1 METPTLINTPE
12 VTIPQTEAAPLSPL
26 RKWGSLVVL
35 SLALA
40 IIVIDTT
47 LLNVSLKTVIN
58 DLHTDIESMQWV
70 ITAYSLVLAA
80 FTITGGRLGDL
91 FGRKKMFI
99 LGAIIFA
106 IGSFIASIS
115 KGVGTMIAG
124 EAIIEGIGAALM
136 MPATASILVAN
147 FKGKERS
154 IAFGIWGGIAA
165 ASSAIGPI
173 LGGWLTTNYSW
184 RWGFRINVVVAAIL
198 VLGSLIVRESK
209 DTEEKSRLDI
219 LGVLLSAIGML
230 SIVFAFIK
238 ANTYGWLKAKADLVV
253 FHHTISFGDLSST
266 PVFIGIGLL
275 FLVAFVLWQ
284 RYLESKGKTPL
295 VSLELL
301 KNYQFTVGTLTT
313 AVISLGMAGLIFSI
327 PVFLQTVRNLDALH
341 TGLTMLPL
349 SIALLVAAPIA
360 GFLGH
365 KIGAKRIIL
374 TGLALNTFGY
384 LVMRYILNVDSTALG
399 LAPGFI
405 VLGVGMGLTMSQIS
419 NITLSAVSV
428 QQAGEAS
435 GVNNTMRQVGQT
447 LGTAILGAILIS
459 TLTSHIASG
468 VRNSEKIPTQMR
480 QAIADKVSD
489 QASNIEFSGA
499 APLPAGTPEYIK
511 TEISTIAKQATTD
524 ANKVTLLFGALFS
537 FLGFLIAFFL
547 KGEKDAKAEVSAAAP
562 TNPNDLVPMKHV
574 IIGSAIAVAIIAGMS
589 GVLGYYIHKDKT
601 AAPAVS
607 TLVVPPPTTELSNT
621 PPSLVNNFPQP
632 TTTEPDSGA
641 MLHMPITNVPT
652 PEQNTVNP
660 NSPRPTPPPTGGPA
674 PTPPPTNTS
683 TRPTK
688 ITDPSW
694 NVSFAAPAGVTLAVS
709 EASATAHAYFN
720 VQTKELFGLLDRYPT
735 DGSVNLDT
743 IKQQLAAS
751 PDISN
756 IVQSS
761 FQNLPALSF
770 TNNKTG
776 KLGLAVIVNQTI
788 FYLSGS
794 LLDPGV
800 IDTLKLQ

>member
-1 METPTLINTPE
+1 MDTPNLIDTPE
-12 VTIPQTEAAPLSPL
+12 VTMPQAEIAPLSPL
-26 RKWGSLVVL
+26 QKWGSLVVL

-47 LLNVSLKTVIN
+47 LLNVSLKTIIN

-115 KGVGTMIAG
+115 KNVGTMIAG

-198 VLGSLIVRESK
+198 VIGSLIVRESK

-219 LGVLLSAIGML
+219 LGVLLSALGML
-230 SIVFAFIK
+230 SIVFAFIR
-238 ANTYGWLKAKADLVV
+238 ANTYGWLKAKADFAL
-253 FHHTISFGDLSST
+253 FHHTISFGGISAT
-266 PVFIGIGLL
+266 PVFIAIGLL
-275 FLVAFVLWQ
+275 FIVAFVLWQ

-295 VSLELL
+295 VSLELI

-374 TGLALNTFGY
+374 AGLALNTIGY

-459 TLTSHIASG
+459 TLTSHITSG
-468 VRNSEKIPTQMR
+468 ILNSEKIPVQMR
-480 QAIADKVSD
+480 QAIADKISG

-499 APLPAGTPEYIK
+499 TPLPAGTPEYIT
-511 TEISTIAKQATTD
+511 TEISAIAKQATTD

-547 KGEKDAKAEVSAAAP
+547 KGEKEAQADVSAAVP
-562 TNPNDLVPMKHV
+562 TNQNDLVPMKHV
-574 IIGSAIAVAIIAGMS
+574 IIGSVIAVAIIAGMS
-589 GVLGYYIHKDKT
+589 GVLGYYIRKGKPT
-601 AAPAVS
+601 PTTIS
-607 TLVVPPPTTELSNT
+607 TPVTPPPTSELTNT
-621 PPSLVNNFPQP
+621 PPSLANNFPQP
-632 TTTEPDSGA
+632 TTTEPDSSA

-652 PEQNTVNP
+652 PEQTTVNP
-660 NSPRPTPPPTGGPA
+660 NAPRPTP
-674 PTPPPTNTS
+674 TPPPANDTPNS
-683 TRPTK
+683 TTV
-688 ITDPSW
+688 TDSAW
-694 NVSFAAPAGVTLAVS
+694 NVSFTAPTGISLAVS

-788 FYLSGS
+788 FYLSDS

>member
-1 METPTLINTPE
+1 MDAPNFTNTPE
-12 VTIPQTEAAPLSPL
+12 VTMPQADIAPLSPL
-26 RKWGSLVVL
+26 RKWGGLVVL

-47 LLNVSLKTVIN
+47 LLNVSLKTIIN
-58 DLHTDIESMQWV
+58 DLNTDIESMQWV

-106 IGSFIASIS
+106 VGSFIASIS
-115 KGVGTMIAG
+115 QNVGTMIVG

-198 VLGSLIVRESK
+198 VIGSLIVRESK

-219 LGVLLSAIGML
+219 LGVLLSALGML

-253 FHHTISFGDLSST
+253 FHHTISFGDLSAT
-266 PVFIGIGLL
+266 PVFIAIGLL
-275 FLVAFVLWQ
+275 FIVAFVLWQ

-295 VSLELL
+295 VSLELI

-365 KIGAKRIIL
+365 KVGAKRIIL
-374 TGLALNTFGY
+374 AGLALNTIGY

-419 NITLSAVSV
+419 NITLSSVSV

-459 TLTSHIASG
+459 TLTSHITSG
-468 VRNSEKIPTQMR
+468 IQNSEKIPVQMR
-480 QAIADKVSD
+480 QAIADTVSN

-499 APLPAGTPEYIK
+499 APLPAGTPEYVK
-511 TEISTIAKQATTD
+511 TEISAIAKQATTD
-524 ANKVTLLFGALFS
+524 ANKITLLFGALFS

-547 KGEKDAKAEVSAAAP
+547 KGEKEAKAEVSAATP
-562 TNPNDLVPMKHV
+562 SNPNDLIPMKHV
-574 IIGSAIAVAIIAGMS
+574 IIGSAIALAIIAAMS
-589 GVLGYYIHKDKT
+589 GILAYYIHRDKT
-601 AAPAVS
+601 TAPAV
-607 TLVVPPPTTELSNT
+607 TTPLVPPPTNELTDT
-621 PPSLVNNFPQP
+621 PPSLANSFPQP
-632 TTTEPDSGA
+632 TTTEPDTSS

-652 PEQNTVNP
+652 PEQTTVDP
-660 NSPRPTPPPTGGPA
+660 NAPRPT
-674 PTPPPTNTS
+674 PTPPPTNDTPK
-683 TRPTK
+683 PTTV
-688 ITDPSW
+688 TDSAW
-694 NVSFAAPAGVTLAVS
+694 NVSFTAPAGITLAVS

-776 KLGLAVIVNQTI
+776 KLGLAVIVSQTI

-800 IDTLKLQ
+800 IDTLNLQ